1 MRSIEVLALIACESA
16 LALGVCSTFMPAEC
30 DSERQISAAEV
41 FGSYKGSKDWDD
53 DCDWCEKKPVKKSC
67 DYKKCSGKKCD
78 KKFIDEQLVHANNL

>member
-30 DSERQISAAEV
+30 ESERQISAADV
-41 FGSYKGSKDWDD
+41 FGKYKGSKDWEEDD
-53 DCDWCEKKPVKKSC
+53 DCYKKKPVKKSW
-67 DYKKCSGKKCD
+67 DDKKCSGNKCD